1 MRRFVA
7 LLQRLF
13 PSAIA
18 GIEVRPGRKAAAL
31 AVAVCCDLTQ
41 IVLFPLFFEGAAS
54 PWDLI
59 LDLVTS
65 AALWGILGFR
75 ARLALG
81 FVAELM
87 PGFDLF
93 PTWTALVMSL
103 PTGAAGAKARPESAA
118 EWSSPEVHPPAA
130 GQSDEAAGSLPSPPG
145 DGPADRRQ

>member
-1 MRRFVA
+1 MRGLLA

-18 GIEVRPGRKAAAL
+18 GIEVRAGRKAAAL
-31 AVAVCCDLTQ
+31 VVAVCCDLTQ

-54 PWDLI
+54 PWDLV
-59 LDLVTS
+59 LDLVT
-65 AALWGILGFR
+65 AALLWAILGFR

-81 FVAELM
+81 FVAELV

-103 PTGAAGAKARPESAA
+103 PTVTGGGPPGPARRGSA
-118 EWSSPEVHPPAA
+118 PQIHPPAA
-130 GQSDEAAGSLPSPPG
+130 GQSDEAGGPLPPPPG
-145 DGPADRRQ
+145 DGPADSRQ

>member
-1 MRRFVA
+1 MRGLLA

-18 GIEVRPGRKAAAL
+18 GVEVRPGRKAAAL
-31 AVAVCCDLTQ
+31 AVAVCCDLAQ
-41 IVLFPLFFEGAAS
+41 IVLFPLFFEGAVS
-54 PWDLI
+54 PWDLM
-59 LDLVTS
+59 LDLVTG
-65 AALWGILGFR
+65 ALLWGILGFR

-81 FVAELM
+81 FVAELV

-103 PTGAAGAKARPESAA
+103 PTGSGGAQARPGSEAV
-118 EWSSPEVHPPAA
+118 WSGPEVHPPAE
-130 GQSDEAAGSLPSPPG
+130 GESDEATGPLPPPPG

>member
-1 MRRFVA
+1 MRGLLA

-18 GIEVRPGRKAAAL
+18 GEEVRPRRKAAAL
-31 AVAVCCDLTQ
+31 VVAVCCDLAQ

-54 PWDLI
+54 PWDLA
-59 LDLVTS
+59 LDLVT
-65 AALWGILGFR
+65 AGLLWGILGFR

-103 PTGAAGAKARPESAA
+103 PTGAGGARARPESAA
-118 EWSSPEVHPPAA
+118 TWSGPEVHAPAA
-130 GQSDEAAGSLPSPPG
+130 GQSDEATGPLPPPPG

>member
-1 MRRFVA
+1 MRGLLA

-18 GIEVRPGRKAAAL
+18 GEEVRPRRKAAAL
-31 AVAVCCDLTQ
+31 VVAVCCDLAQ
-41 IVLFPLFFEGAAS
+41 IAFFPLFFEGAAS
-54 PWDLI
+54 PWDLM
-59 LDLVTS
+59 LDLAT
-65 AALWGILGFR
+65 AALLWGILGFR

-103 PTGAAGAKARPESAA
+103 PTGPGGAQARPGPAA
-118 EWSSPEVHPPAA
+118 VQSGPEVHPPAA
-130 GQSDEAAGSLPSPPG
+130 GQTGEAAGPLPPPPG